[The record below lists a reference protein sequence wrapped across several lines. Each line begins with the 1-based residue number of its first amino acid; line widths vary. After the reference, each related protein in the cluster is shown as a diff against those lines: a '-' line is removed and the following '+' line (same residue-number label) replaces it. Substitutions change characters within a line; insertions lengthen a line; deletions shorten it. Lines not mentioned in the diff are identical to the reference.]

1 MMLGERLVAA
11 RTRSGLGQDD
21 VAAALGVSRAMVSYW
36 ETAKRRPNDR
46 QLTILSRLLRTPVA
60 ALEGF
65 DADGPAVPDMA
76 GMLLRTLT
84 DAPHEARGGLADF
97 VAFLDG
103 YADLA
108 AASDY
113 PLHGMKQS
121 PFIRASGY
129 EGADDARRKAE
140 EVRSHLRLGLGP
152 IGDMDSICEL
162 LGVTVYRSDLGLDL
176 AKTVSGAFLNHPDVG
191 FSILVNLSMTP
202 GRRRFTQAHE
212 LAHALFHSDDRYL
225 VSTSTKNPRERFA
238 DNFAGEFLMP
248 SEGLRRVMEE
258 HGFGPKIQEPAEVI
272 QLQRFYDVSY
282 ITALVRLR
290 QMRALSATAFDEFK
304 NVRPVLFARALGY
317 EISDEE
323 LHQDPGKWQLERF
336 PPRFRLLIRRAVI
349 AGVISVPTAAAMTGV
364 PIDELADLV
373 APSVRDTGA
382 TSEQRAELKQYEES
396 GVIDRT

>member
-1 MMLGERLVAA
+1 MALGERLIAA

-21 VAAALGVSRAMVSYW
+21 LAAALGVSRAMVSYW

-46 QLTILSRLLRTPVA
+46 QLTILSQLLRTPIA
-60 ALEGF
+60 TLEGHE
-65 DADGPAVPDMA
+65 AEPAVPDMA

-84 DAPHEARGGLADF
+84 DAPDEARQGLQDF
-97 VAFLDG
+97 VSFLDG

-108 AASDY
+108 SAADF
-113 PLHGMKQS
+113 PLHGMTQS
-121 PFIRASGY
+121 PFVSATGY

-152 IGDMDSICEL
+152 IGDLDSVCEL

-176 AKTVSGAFLNHPDVG
+176 AKTVSGAFLNHPEVG

-225 VSTSTKNPRERFA
+225 VSTSIKNPRERFA

-248 SEGLRRVMEE
+248 SEGVRRVMEE
-258 HGFGPKIQEPAEVI
+258 HGFGPKIQEPAEAI

-290 QMRALSATAFDEFK
+290 QMRALSATTFDQFK
-304 NVRPVLFARALGY
+304 NIRPVLFARALGY
-317 EISDEE
+317 EVNDEE
-323 LHQDPGKWQLERF
+323 MHQVPTKWRLERF
-336 PPRFRLLIRRAVI
+336 PPRFRLLIRRAVT
-349 AGVISVPTAAAMTGV
+349 AGVISVPTAAAITGL

-373 APSVRDTGA
+373 APSTRDAQA
-382 TSEQRAELKQYEES
+382 TSEQRTELKQYEAS
-396 GVIDRT
+396 GVIEYA